1 MKAVKDALIE
11 INVTKANTK
20 IVRFL
25 FLKLWQDKKLK
36 LVGFVAG
43 ALSRMNYKRKI
54 VLNNMIDKNQNIG

>member
-1 MKAVKDALIE
+1 MKAAKDALIE

-36 LVGFVAG
+36 LPNELLPMKEIFFDRTAQFKLREPS
-43 ALSRMNYKRKI
+43 AF
-54 VLNNMIDKNQNIG
+54 